1 MPPVVAL
8 PLGTLARREAAGV
21 DADDRPRVRR
31 TAARAVSRAAV
42 WHHRVLRPGL
52 VRCSGSVRAGLPELV
67 RPSLAGPT
75 FPGWAGLPWPVRPFR
90 AGAAFPGRSGL
101 SGLGRPFRAG
111 AIRWSGPGG
120 PGRLVAVRFAG
131 FTRVPRLYPRSGCP
145 GGPAAFRR
153 PGRRPS
159 GPSPASSGR
168 ALRRR
173 RVQPAGVVGSSRWGS
188 AVRLHGFGRQVR
200 AGVRRRRPSPGTPPV
215 ASAGVPVTA
224 AGDVRRAAR
233 AFGRGCRPRGASS
246 VRRSP
251 SPPGPVSPVS
261 VATG

>member
-1 MPPVVAL
+1 VPPVVAL

-173 RVQPAGVVGSSRWGS
+173 RVEPFGVVGSSPS
-188 AVRLHGFGRQVR
+188 ASSGP
-200 AGVRRRRPSPGTPPV
+200 ARRRRRVQPLGLGRPTPWVRPSGPRGRAPSASV
-215 ASAGVPVTA
+215 AGHSAGGFRRG
-224 AGDVRRAAR
+224 AGD
-233 AFGRGCRPRGASS
+233 GRG
-246 VRRSP
+246 
-251 SPPGPVSPVS
+251 
-261 VATG
+261 